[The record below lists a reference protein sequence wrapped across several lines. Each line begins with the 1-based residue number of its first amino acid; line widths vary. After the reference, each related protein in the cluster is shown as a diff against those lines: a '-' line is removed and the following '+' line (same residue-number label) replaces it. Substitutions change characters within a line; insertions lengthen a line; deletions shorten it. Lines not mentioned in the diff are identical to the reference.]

1 MPDIVQEGNISYRNL
16 FNTMTQ
22 GVVYQNAEGEII
34 SANPSAEKILG
45 LSLDQ
50 MAGRTSLDPR
60 WKAIHEDGSDFLG
73 DSHPAMMALRTG
85 KTVNDEIM
93 GVFHPNTNTY
103 RWLKINAVP
112 EYKVGERK
120 PYQVYTTFKDITD
133 LKNAEE
139 KREQLIGE
147 LKEALSKVKILS
159 GLLPICASCK
169 KIRDD
174 MGHWSQM
181 ESYIRERSEADFSHG
196 ICPECAKR
204 LYPDVDIFSD

>member
-1 MPDIVQEGNISYRNL
+1 
-16 FNTMTQ
+16 
-22 GVVYQNAEGEII
+22 
-34 SANPSAEKILG
+34 
-45 LSLDQ
+45 
-50 MAGRTSLDPR
+50 
-60 WKAIHEDGSDFLG
+60 
-73 DSHPAMMALRTG
+73 
-85 KTVNDEIM
+85 M

-112 EYKVGERK
+112 EYKEGEQK
-120 PYQVYTTFKDITD
+120 PYQVYTTFEDITD

-174 MGHWSQM
+174 KGHWSQM